1 MVAYIPPFSSLG
13 LAHEYFNLNA
23 VGVNSEH
30 KGLNIRTIEH
40 KRCLNTLYIIT
51 SDYLKDGVL
60 KSMLSHTYVHSL
72 TCFLKDFLDKSRA
85 FTTFYL
91 DLLSYLVSLLVERS
105 MYTTL
110 NFLKHNTTATGSVC
124 GPEGTSFQ
132 THSDHYLKTGFSH
145 DIIVLALRVKW

>member
-30 KGLNIRTIEH
+30 KG
-40 KRCLNTLYIIT
+40 CLNTLYIIT
-51 SDYLKDGVL
+51 SDYLKDGVP
-60 KSMLSHTYVHSL
+60 KSMSSHTYSHSL
-72 TCFLKDFLDKSRA
+72 TCFLKDFLDKGRA

-91 DLLSYLVSLLVERS
+91 DLLTYLVTLLVEHS

-110 NFLKHNTTATGSVC
+110 
-124 GPEGTSFQ
+124 Q
-132 THSDHYLKTGFSH
+132 Q
-145 DIIVLALRVKW
+145 